1 MTPLILG
8 IDPGVSGGIAF
19 LDPARPLDAPD
30 VASVYTM
37 PTIRAARGTT
47 ALDVNVEKLAKL
59 IKCTLNGVSLAFVEQ
74 VTSRPRQA
82 GQFAFGVNYGR
93 VLGMLEALGIP
104 TTHVAPSKWKQE
116 LGLRGE
122 DKSMSVALA
131 AELFPALRSQFFGL
145 RGAGLDGRAEALLIA
160 YYGSKKL

>member
-19 LDPARPLDAPD
+19 YDPTQPLDS
-30 VASVYTM
+30 VAAAYIVDM
-37 PTIRAARGTT
+37 PALRAARGTT
-47 ALDVNVEKLAKL
+47 AQDVDVPALVKLL
-59 IKCTLNGVSLAFVEQ
+59 RHVGGISCAFVEQ

-93 VLGMLEALGIP
+93 VLGMLETLGI
-104 TTHVAPSKWKQE
+104 TVVHVAPSKWKQE

-122 DKSMSVALA
+122 DKSMSVKLA
-131 AELFPALRSQFFGL
+131 SQLFPGIAKQFVGP
-145 RGAGLDGRAEALLIA
+145 RGAALDGRAEALLIA
-160 YYGSKKL
+160 YYGSKTI